1 MTPVLW
7 FTGLSG
13 AGKTTIAEALAKR
26 LRAQGKTVDIIDGD
40 VVRETFHKDLGF
52 SEADIKQNQRL
63 IITLAKERA
72 GKFDYIVVPVIA
84 PLRELREEARAA
96 IGSGFVEV
104 YIDSSHE
111 VRASRDP
118 KGLYKKVD
126 AGELPDFIG
135 YGGVPYE
142 PPESPD
148 IRIDTGAVSIEEAT
162 EILLR
167 ALETKGFL

>member
-13 AGKTTIAEALAKR
+13 AGKTTIAEALAER
-26 LRAQGKTVDIIDGD
+26 LRARGKTVDIVDGD
-40 VVRETFHKDLGF
+40 VVRRTFHQDLGF
-52 SEADIKQNQRL
+52 SEEDIKQNQRL
-63 IITLAKERA
+63 VIKLAKELQ
-72 GKFDYIVVPVIA
+72 GKVDYVVVPVIA
-84 PLRELREEARAA
+84 PLKELREEARAA
-96 IGSGFVEV
+96 IGEGFVEV
-104 YIDSSHE
+104 YIESSHE
-111 VRASRDP
+111 VRSARDP

-126 AGELPDFIG
+126 EGELPDFIG

-148 IRIDTGAVSIEEAT
+148 IRINTGAVSIEEAT